1 MILLV
6 IVASVLAA
14 LAPTVLYTLLV
25 WWADRHE
32 REPLPLLLAV
42 FFWGAVPATAVALI
56 LESSGQTIPQVNEGI
71 YRGAILSSALG
82 VPIIEEVVKALA
94 LLAVVTLASREFDGV
109 LDGIVYGA
117 VVGFGF
123 AMTENI
129 FYFIGAYGEQGW
141 SWWAAV
147 VGLRAV
153 IFGFNHAVFTACTGI
168 GFGLA
173 VLSRRRAWRWLFPL
187 LGLTA
192 AILLHG
198 LHNLGAEL
206 SSVSIVPFLLGTL
219 ADWGGFWLLAL
230 IVVLTWDQERRWIR
244 VELADEVGV
253 LLRPEEY
260 EAILTFSARAVRRL
274 ALLPFWRSSERQR
287 TALFQHRL
295 VDLAFVKARLR
306 RLATSE
312 TNQANALR
320 GRADQLRAQITA
332 LRPDMTPVKPPLDS

>member
-1 MILLV
+1 MLLPV

-14 LAPTVLYTLLV
+14 LVPTALYTLLV

-42 FFWGAVPATAVALI
+42 FFWGAVPATAVALA
-56 LESSGQTIPQVNEGI
+56 LEGPSQTIPQVYEGI
-71 YRGAILSSALG
+71 TRGAILSSALG

-187 LGLTA
+187 WDWPRPSSSWTPQPGRRAFGSVYRAVFDRNVGRLGWFLA
-192 AILLHG
+192 AGADCRL
-198 LHNLGAEL
+198 NLG
-206 SSVSIVPFLLGTL
+206 SGT
-219 ADWGGFWLLAL
+219 
-230 IVVLTWDQERRWIR
+230 
-244 VELADEVGV
+244 
-253 LLRPEEY
+253 
-260 EAILTFSARAVRRL
+260 
-274 ALLPFWRSSERQR
+274 
-287 TALFQHRL
+287 
-295 VDLAFVKARLR
+295 
-306 RLATSE
+306 
-312 TNQANALR
+312 
-320 GRADQLRAQITA
+320 
-332 LRPDMTPVKPPLDS
+332 PLDSRRIGR